1 MVNGELDVEE
11 RQGPLRNPVQDKSYA
26 LALAVVRL
34 YPAVRALHGGV
45 LARQMLRAGTS
56 VGANVEEALAGQSR
70 RDFTA
75 KMSIAAK
82 EVRECSYWLRLL
94 RDSDG
99 VPSGRVIPI
108 IDQAE
113 ELIRMLTA
121 IVKTAQQRVRDP

>member
-11 RQGPLRNPVQDKSYA
+11 KQGPLRNPVQDKSYA

-75 KMSIAAK
+75 KMSIAAR

-94 RDSDG
+94 SDG

-121 IVKTAQQRVRDP
+121 IVKTAQQRVRDT